1 VKRNPIHRIFIVAAI
16 AAVLPACGLFHKK
29 ADYYSQAAE
38 ARPLEVPPD
47 LDTPPTT
54 NELAVPQ
61 AGTGAA
67 AGSVSTSPVES
78 LGATELRV
86 AEDVAGTW
94 RKVGAALDR
103 AKVGTVSVRDENA
116 HSYTVDFTGA
126 VSTRPEGE
134 RHWYTPVLEHL
145 GFGEDEKKEIT
156 RHVTVVV
163 ADDAGGSR
171 VSVSSDGADRFG
183 ADSTRRVADVLR
195 QNLAIAAAPV
205 AAAPE
210 NAAAAPAAVA
220 PMAPAASPASIA
232 PPAAVGVSVAGSELV
247 VSDGVE
253 NTYRRVGLALE
264 RAQIGTLSG
273 RDEAA
278 HTYTLD
284 FNSTVETQPA
294 PTEHHWYTRILHP
307 FGGAKG
313 KTETVRRSLTVRVGE
328 ASGGARVVIE
338 GDTSDKSTADAAKRV
353 IEVLR
358 DRLS

>member
-1 VKRNPIHRIFIVAAI
+1 
-16 AAVLPACGLFHKK
+16 
-29 ADYYSQAAE
+29 
-38 ARPLEVPPD
+38 
-47 LDTPPTT
+47 
-54 NELAVPQ
+54 
-61 AGTGAA
+61 
-67 AGSVSTSPVES
+67 
-78 LGATELRV
+78 
-86 AEDVAGTW
+86 
-94 RKVGAALDR
+94 
-103 AKVGTVSVRDENA
+103 
-116 HSYTVDFTGA
+116 
-126 VSTRPEGE
+126 
-134 RHWYTPVLEHL
+134 
-145 GFGEDEKKEIT
+145 
-156 RHVTVVV
+156 
-163 ADDAGGSR
+163 
-171 VSVSSDGADRFG
+171 
-183 ADSTRRVADVLR
+183 
-195 QNLAIAAAPV
+195 
-205 AAAPE
+205 
-210 NAAAAPAAVA
+210 
-220 PMAPAASPASIA
+220 MAPAASPASIA